1 MNIVLQSVYDIK
13 EEAHLHQLSSSTQ
26 FYTVSHVLWVVDE
39 MSHPPTVHDL
49 LEIVDSVEFAVKPRI
64 HILPTAEICPKCI
77 A

>member
-1 MNIVLQSVYDIK
+1 MDIVLQSVYDIK

-26 FYTVSHVLWVVDE
+26 FPTWLMKCHT
-39 MSHPPTVHDL
+39 PPTVHDL
-49 LEIVDSVEFAVKPRI
+49 LEIVDSVEFAVKPHI

>member
-13 EEAHLHQLSSSTQ
+13 EEAHLHQLSSST
-26 FYTVSHVLWVVDE
+26 VSHVLWVVDE
-39 MSHPPTVHDL
+39 MSQPPTVHDL
-49 LEIVDSVEFAVKPRI
+49 LETVDSVEFAVKPRI